1 MTTPQDPQD
10 IGDQF
15 LQGDTATR
23 LSLLRSPDHT
33 GALRRFLGAR
43 AYSEL
48 VDLAGPLPQ
57 EHLSTRAGSSLVF
70 VPGVM
75 GSVLV
80 SRGLSGVWW
89 LDLKNRRRIDSLALA
104 PDGVNDAHA
113 SFKITPAALDMLYE
127 GFLIAAAAHQAH
139 APHDFPYDWRKP
151 LATSADELHQAILA
165 TSAAKPGQPV
175 HVVAH
180 SMGGLVV
187 RTALM
192 RHPDL
197 WNHVGKI
204 VFIGTPHYGSP
215 AIGGYLKNH
224 LWGFELLALLGRYLS
239 RDTFRSLTGVL
250 SLLPAPAGTY
260 PSSTA
265 RPGERYDHPC
275 ADFDLYDAT
284 AWHLK
289 LTPAQQ
295 LQLQARL
302 DDARRSHQDLHLWH
316 STLDQGLRDRMAIIA
331 GTGFKTLFRL
341 AYTKRGKLWHQM
353 DRITS
358 RHPGDPHRDG
368 DGRVPLASA
377 TLTSI
382 AEIRYINGEHAS
394 LPNLPDVQ
402 RDVWNFLA
410 DRPMRLAETPAAA
423 LEEHLGDVGQKTSA
437 LALPHIPGQRPLDDP
452 GYLNFTSPTTAAMT
466 ELERLLEVGEL
477 PDFMRTRLL

>member
-1 MTTPQDPQD
+1 MTTPQNFQD
-10 IGDQF
+10 IGDRF
-15 LQGDTATR
+15 LRGDTATR
-23 LSLLRSPDHT
+23 LALLRSPDHT
-33 GALRRFLGAR
+33 DALRRFLGTR
-43 AYSEL
+43 VHTEL
-48 VDLAGPLPQ
+48 VDLAGPAPQ
-57 EHLSTRAGSSLVF
+57 EHLSGSSGSRLVF

-80 SRGLSGVWW
+80 SRGLGGVWW

-104 PDGVNDAHA
+104 PDGVNDAHT
-113 SFKITPAALDMLYE
+113 SFRITPAALDMVYE
-127 GFLIAAAAHQAH
+127 GFLMAAAAHQDH
-139 APHDFPYDWRKP
+139 DPHDFPYDWRKP
-151 LATSADELHQAILA
+151 LSTSADEFHTAVLA
-165 TSAAKPGQPV
+165 AASPGQPV

-197 WNHVGKI
+197 WNHVGKV

-250 SLLPAPAGTY
+250 SLLPAPAGVY
-260 PSSTA
+260 PDSAA
-265 RPGERYDHPC
+265 RPGDDYDHPC

-289 LTPAQQ
+289 LTPAEQ
-295 LQLQARL
+295 LRLQDRL
-302 DDARRSHQDLHLWH
+302 DEAGRSHQDLHLWH
-316 STLDQGLRDRMAIIA
+316 NALDQSLRDRMAVIA

-341 AYTKRGKLWHQM
+341 AYAKRGKLWHQM
-353 DRITS
+353 DRVTS
-358 RHPGDPHRDG
+358 RRPGNPHREG

-377 TLTSI
+377 MLSSI
-382 AEIRYINGEHAS
+382 AETRYVNGEHAS
-394 LPNLPDVQ
+394 LPNLPEVQ

-410 DRPMRLAETPAAA
+410 DRPMRLAETAKAS
-423 LEEHLGDVGQKTSA
+423 LDEHLGDVVQRTSA
-437 LALPHIPGQRPLDDP
+437 LALPHIPGPRPSDDP
-452 GYLNFTSPTTAAMT
+452 GYLDFTHPTAADMAG
-466 ELERLLEVGEL
+466 LEKRLEDGEL
-477 PDFMRTRLL
+477 PDFLRTRLL